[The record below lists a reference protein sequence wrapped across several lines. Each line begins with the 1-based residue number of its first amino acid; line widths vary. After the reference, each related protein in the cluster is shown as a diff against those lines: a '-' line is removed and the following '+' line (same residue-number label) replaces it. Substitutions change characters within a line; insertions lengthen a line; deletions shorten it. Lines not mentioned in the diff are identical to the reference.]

1 MININDILDEILR
14 QIKQPLWENWYIK
27 EKIGSGAFSAV
38 YKVEAKRSSN
48 RTSVAALKI
57 EPITSD
63 GKPFM
68 DEKRKRAFLEQKRMA
83 VETEASIM
91 YSLRKSPYIVT
102 YEEEDIRELYINNQF
117 EGYYYLIR
125 MELLESVSNQIYN
138 KTFDLSEK
146 NILKLAL
153 NIGQGINAA
162 HRIGVIHRD
171 IKLDNFFIDEFG
183 VYKLGDFNIAK
194 QSGIA
199 KTFAGTHGYL
209 APEIYQ
215 AKTNAKTI
223 YTNQADIY
231 SFGICLYQL
240 ANMLYF
246 PFEEQLSTDDAIDRR
261 MSGAKLPPPCC
272 ASPEL
277 ARIILKACEFTTK
290 KRYQDMEDMVCDLQ
304 NLSYSLSH
312 PTVSSPKSPADK
324 KNPARDLL
332 IYSDTIRADGGI
344 FENTFT
350 QNSSPTVFASVPDGG
365 YPNASHN
372 INKNAPVSSELAIGD
387 EIELGSH
394 YVNGSDEKRAIIW
407 EVLSVKDDK
416 ALIISKYVLDAK
428 PYHNTA
434 GDVTWENCR
443 IRKWLNESFY
453 NSVFNENE
461 KAKIISAQISTPDNC
476 LHITKGG
483 KDTIDNVFFLSI
495 EEAKYYFPTDEKR
508 IAMPTEY
515 ARLKNLLISK
525 GNGCWWWLRSPGDC
539 QSYAADVD
547 YGGDVDSYGS
557 SAVDSFN
564 GVRPALWLDIS
575 DRTIRKSVPQAVP
588 QSEPPAASVNF
599 VFGSVYDYNHGG
611 IRPSV
616 GNRVAVGGEI
626 EIGRYF
632 HDSPADTAPIKW
644 QILAVVGEKALIISK
659 NVLDC
664 MRYNDA
670 AEDVTWE
677 NSTIRKWLNKEFIA
691 SAFSDAERQII
702 ISTIINTSNNAV
714 YNTNGGNTTTDK
726 VFLLS
731 IDEAAYYLN
740 SDEKRIAQSTHFAK
754 QKGLFVSDEKSWWWL
769 RSAGNNQHY
778 AADVDY
784 GGDIDFYGSD
794 VFNSV
799 NGIRPV
805 LWINCNLL

>member
-1 MININDILDEILR
+1 MISFNDILDEVLN

-38 YKVEAKRSSN
+38 YKVEAKRSTN

-57 EPITSD
+57 EPITVD
-63 GKPFM
+63 GKLFM
-68 DEKRKRAFLEQKRMA
+68 DEERKRAYLEQKRAA

-102 YEEEDIRELYINNQF
+102 YEEEDMRELYINNQF

-125 MELLESVSNQIYN
+125 MELLQSVSNQIYN

-146 NILKLAL
+146 NVLNLAL
-153 NIGQGINAA
+153 NIGQGISAA

-171 IKLDNFFIDEFG
+171 IKLDNFFIDELG

-215 AKTNAKTI
+215 AKADSKAI

-261 MSGAKLPPPCC
+261 MNGAKLPPPRC
-272 ASPEL
+272 ASPEF
-277 ARIILKACEFTTK
+277 ARIILKACEFTTE
-290 KRYQDMEDMVCDLQ
+290 KRYEDIDDMVGDLQ
-304 NLSYSLSH
+304 RLSYSQNH
-312 PTVSSPKSPADK
+312 PPVQKSEKNTDN
-324 KNPARDLL
+324 KNPMRDLL
-332 IYSDTIRADGGI
+332 IYSETISAEEGI
-344 FENTFT
+344 FENTIV
-350 QNSSPTVFASVPDGG
+350 QNSAATVFAEVPEGYSNSANSV
-365 YPNASHN
+365 NQISS
-372 INKNAPVSSELAIGD
+372 VSSDLSIGD
-387 EIELGSH
+387 EVEFGSH
-394 YVNGSDEKRAIIW
+394 YVNGSNEKRSIIW
-407 EVLSVKDDK
+407 EVLSVKGDK
-416 ALIISKYVLDAK
+416 ALIISKYALDAR
-428 PYHNTA
+428 PYHNEQ
-434 GDVTWENCR
+434 GDVTWEKSH
-443 IRKWLNESFY
+443 IRKWLNEVFY
-453 NSVFNENE
+453 NSVFSNRE
-461 KAKIISAQISTPDNC
+461 KAKIVAVQLTTPDNR

-483 KDTIDNVFFLSI
+483 NDTVDNVFLLSM
-495 EEAKYYFPTDEKR
+495 EEAKYYFPTNEKR

-525 GNGCWWWLRSPGDC
+525 GNGCWWWLRSSGDS

-557 SAVDSFN
+557 SAFTSLN
-564 GVRPALWLDIS
+564 GVRPALWMDTS
-575 DRTIRKSVPQAVP
+575 GRTYRKTIPQAVP
-588 QSEPPAASVNF
+588 QSEPPEASVNF
-599 VFGSVYDYNHGG
+599 VFSSVYDYNHGG
-611 IRPSV
+611 IRQSI
-616 GNRVAVGGEI
+616 GNQVAVGGEI

-632 HDSPADTAPIKW
+632 YDSPADTAPIKW
-644 QILAVVGEKALIISK
+644 QVLAVVGEKALIISK
-659 NVLDC
+659 RVLDC
-664 MRYNDA
+664 MRYHDVD
-670 AEDVTWE
+670 EDITWE
-677 NSTIRKWLNKEFIA
+677 NSSIRKWLNNDFIA
-691 SAFSDAERQII
+691 SAFSDAERKII
-702 ISTIINTSNNAV
+702 IPTIINTRTNAI
-714 YNTNGGNTTTDK
+714 YNTQGGNTTTDK
-726 VFLLS
+726 IFLLS

-740 SDEKRIAQSTHFAK
+740 SEEKRVAQVTKFAK
-754 QKGLFVSDEKSWWWL
+754 QKGLFVSNKKCWWWL
-769 RSAGNNQHY
+769 RNPGNNQHY

-794 VFNSV
+794 VYNSV
-799 NGIRPV
+799 SGIRPV
-805 LWINCNLL
+805 VWINCNLL